1 MKIKRKK
8 LIIIFGN
15 QSYFQNILCNYFCL
29 LDLGN
34 NPFLQEYL
42 MVPGYAI
49 PLLYL
54 SQNIKIKEITIN
66 KGNIN
71 YASVILEF
79 LFSLVTTFINRI

>member
-1 MKIKRKK
+1 
-8 LIIIFGN
+8 
-15 QSYFQNILCNYFCL
+15 
-29 LDLGN
+29 
-34 NPFLQEYL
+34 